1 MSGYIDRQIELR
13 QKAWHEAKDLLAT
26 AATESRDLTAEEQS
40 KYDNIVADVDR
51 RAAIIKSMEAD
62 EARESEVRSAI
73 AGHDEARPEKRDIAP
88 TSEAD
93 TLRSL
98 ARGEIRGYEFRDV
111 VKTST
116 GAPVPT
122 SFYAQVQTLLRDY
135 SGPMQ
140 LAQKINT
147 TSGEPLQFPRTNAYS
162 TGSVTAEGAAYGE
175 SDPTF
180 QSFLTLG
187 AFKESVLFQFSREM
201 LEDSGVDLM
210 SYLSLNV
217 SQALGYV
224 VNTAVTV
231 GTGTYLPT
239 GVVTSAG
246 SGVTG
251 TVSGT
256 FDYNTV
262 IDLFYSLDPAV
273 RQSSAFA
280 FMASTGGIK
289 RLRKLVDT
297 TGQPLWQPSLI
308 AGQPD
313 MILGKKITENVAMA
327 DIGGGNIPLI
337 AGDWNSFLIRQ
348 AGGLRVETSTD
359 FAFNADLITLK
370 ALLRI
375 DSGLP
380 QTSHIKYLR
389 CLP

>member
-40 KYDNIVADVDR
+40 KYENIVADVDR

-62 EARESEVRSAI
+62 EARESEIRSAI
-73 AGHDEARPEKRDIAP
+73 AGHDEARPETRESAP
-88 TSEAD
+88 ASEMD

-98 ARGEIRGYEFRDV
+98 SRGEIRGYEFRDAT
-111 VKTST
+111 KSST

-122 SFYAQVQTLLRDY
+122 SFYGQVQTLLRDY
-135 SGPMQ
+135 SGPLSLGQ
-140 LAQKINT
+140 IIT
-147 TSGEPLQFPRTNAYS
+147 TSGGENLQFPRTNAYS
-162 TGSVTAEGAAYGE
+162 TGSVTAEAATYAE

-180 QSFLTLG
+180 QSFLTLS
-187 AFKESVLFQFSREM
+187 AYKESVLFQVSREL
-201 LEDSGVDLM
+201 LEDNGVDLM
-210 SYLSLNV
+210 SYLALNIG
-217 SQALGYV
+217 QAIGYI
-224 VNTAVTV
+224 VNSHLTT
-231 GTGTYLPT
+231 GTGTTQPT

-251 TVSGT
+251 TASAT
-256 FDYNTV
+256 FDYGTIV
-262 IDLFYSLDPAV
+262 DLFYSLDPAV
-273 RQSSAFA
+273 RQSSSFA

-297 TGQPLWQPSLI
+297 TGQPLWQPSVI

-313 MILGKKITENVAMA
+313 LILGKRIVENVAMA
-327 DIGGGNIPLI
+327 DLSGGAIPVI

-348 AGGLRVETSTD
+348 VGGLRVETSDD
-359 FAFNADLITLK
+359 FAFNADLRTFK
-370 ALLRI
+370 ATLRI

-380 QTSHIKYLR
+380 QSNHIKYLR